1 MSKSWLSTR
10 FSGNSKD
17 LQRNKI
23 PELELALE
31 GRVTEHHRFLPR
43 ATLRSWTV
51 LGDKQ
56 WTERHIALAH
66 LAVQSFLS
74 ALKTSGKQTGF
85 TMKNNDLAA
94 LHQRLPLGDE
104 QSVRSCGGPC
114 TPCVSH
120 AQAQRERSEPRRRS
134 LRSHQ
139 YKPGP
144 VVLGPAAR
152 TPGTPSAKITRVSR
166 HVTLIA
172 AFSS

>member
-1 MSKSWLSTR
+1 MAEHAVT
-10 FSGNSKD
+10 GNSKD

-31 GRVTEHHRFLPR
+31 GRVTEHHRSLLR

-66 LAVQSFLS
+66 LAVRSFLS
-74 ALKTSGKQTGF
+74 ALKTSGAGF
-85 TMKNNDLAA
+85 AMKNNDLSALPSALAA
-94 LHQRLPLGDE
+94 RRRAKRAVMRWP
-104 QSVRSCGGPC
+104 R

-120 AQAQRERSEPRRRS
+120 PQAQRERSEPRRRS

-139 YKPGP
+139 YKLGP

-152 TPGTPSAKITRVSR
+152 TPGTPNAKITRVSW